1 MTASPNAPQRIFVT
15 GATGVV
21 GAHAV
26 PMLIARGHEVT
37 AIGRS
42 PDKRARLEKMGA
54 RAIELDTFDVAATRR
69 ALEGITT
76 VINLATHMPSSAFK
90 MMLPWAWRE
99 NDHIRREG
107 SAALAEAALGAGVRR
122 FMQESF
128 APVYEDGGD
137 RWIDESWP
145 MRPAPYNRSTMDAE
159 HSAARFTE
167 RGGAGIV
174 LRFAGFYG
182 PDEMLREMI
191 GVVKKGWS
199 PLPGAP
205 TAYWSS
211 VAHEDAASA
220 VVALV
225 DAQAGIYNV
234 CDDEPVARRDYV
246 GTVASA
252 VGAKSPRPMPGILS
266 ALGGKTMALLSR
278 SQRMSNARLKA
289 ETGWSPKW
297 CSARMGIPEAA
308 RELQSRR

>member
-1 MTASPNAPQRIFVT
+1 VTASPIARKRVFVT

-26 PMLIARGHEVT
+26 PMLVARGHEVI

-42 PDKRARLEKMGA
+42 PEKRASLEVMGA
-54 RAIELDTFDVAATRR
+54 RAIELDIFDVAAARR
-69 ALEGITT
+69 ALDGVDT

-107 SAALAEAALGAGVRR
+107 SAALVEAALGAGVRR

-128 APVYEDGGD
+128 APIYEDGGD
-137 RWIDESWP
+137 RWIDESSP
-145 MRPAPYNRSTMDAE
+145 VRPAPYNRSILDAE
-159 HSAARFTE
+159 QSAARFTD

-174 LRFAGFYG
+174 VRFAGLYG
-182 PDEMLREMI
+182 PDAMLREMI

-211 VAHEDAASA
+211 LAHEDAASA
-220 VVALV
+220 VVALI
-225 DAQAGIYNV
+225 DAHAGIYNV
-234 CDDEPVARRDYV
+234 CDDEPLTRRDYV
-246 GTVASA
+246 DTVASA
-252 VGAKSPRPMPGILS
+252 VGAKPPRPLPRIL
-266 ALGGKTMALLSR
+266 AAMGGKTTELLSR
-278 SQRMSNARLKA
+278 SQRMSNARLKL
-289 ETGWSPKW
+289 ETGWSPKL
-297 CSARMGIPEAA
+297 CSVRDGIPVAV
-308 RELQSRR
+308 RELR